1 MPDIKDVYNVVSK
14 SNLFVDE
21 NDFRNQIASN
31 PKEVFDFISKNKNTQ
46 GLFIDFNDFQDN
58 LKKKVGGVEYVP
70 IPSRLPSKDVLEQGQ
85 EMVTRGFAVAP
96 KQISTELSEVE
107 ESINKVKKAYDALED
122 TKASKTTSAGM
133 GAPGFYDP
141 ERDKIVEQN
150 YTKAK
155 AENDRLLKSK
165 SKEIYSSVDDL
176 LSNNGFKNLFENGVF
191 NTEKARGILDEKIK
205 AKGGGSFLRETAL
218 AELKKRAQSDYD
230 KPVMD
235 KFINEEAKKAGIDIN
250 SIMSKQGKNLF
261 AKMSANQ
268 QSILPVIKQEAEKEA
283 TGILDN
289 AKQTATEL
297 GNDFSGFVA
306 DLNAKINNGQV
317 DQQTAQGL
325 YDQKKSEYDNG
336 LAQLNQDYQKMVR
349 DVNVRVNNRFGRIE
363 NELKKISGS
372 VTSAEIFKNLPKEDA
387 KKINEV
393 YNRAAQRLADSKN
406 TQRKAADMALGLPA
420 FATKSLISG
429 FNKGLSDIG
438 GYLQMNGTDNKFI
451 DFLLNRGQ
459 TADETAIGQ
468 YDWNGK
474 EWFKRALGGTM
485 QSMGASAP
493 TLLPTLGVGLA
504 TQGLGAIPMVSALAT
519 GYAGY
524 KGEAMQN
531 AGDAYMQKLAETG
544 SVNKAY
550 ESASRVEKANQIT
563 LPFYFL
569 GGLGTMKLL
578 QGGGKIGSFLVGGA
592 LEQAEEIPTEYI
604 QEYNQAK
611 ENGYT
616 KGIGSFI
623 KENPEIAA
631 DTFLAT
637 IGQSGVM
644 SAIGKALSKIDAAST
659 QPTTQ
664 FYADLVKNQ
673 GLDFAN
679 IVLQNYYNTGVIN
692 EKQFEE
698 QKIELQNVA
707 QSMQKVQ
714 DLGVTPE
721 KAQVITVLNANVEA
735 LKADVEA
742 EQDQAAKSVLEGKLR
757 QAQADLKGI
766 SNNTT
771 PYIVLTLP
779 GGQNSTRI
787 MTMQEYEQLKQD
799 GKINDIIKAADKVQ
813 VVNDEELNTEI
824 SQIKKEVGIP
834 EDAPDGAY
842 KGGAPA
848 EELEKPD
855 FSQVL
860 PYVIED
866 REKVEPI
873 LEKINNGEVV
883 NEEDLYNAAQ
893 VLENLQSKTNNKS
906 LKNLI
911 NPVIDK
917 ILTYENQSKTTVG
930 TVTQK
935 GAITRVGVDVGKK
948 TVSKAIGQ
956 FEGSRA
962 TLKDRNG
969 KTVSGYLKLEDGNYN
984 LYNEDGNKVASI
996 GEKQIT
1002 DRDVV
1007 LPSTDVV
1014 PRPIELDEN
1023 GNVKSIT
1030 LQLQKVN
1037 AEIGLLPDRLITIE
1051 FKNPEKGL
1059 DYAIQLRAE
1068 QVGEFSDPEFEEI
1081 ITQVKNEELIPA
1093 VKLTPEQKAKQKRQ
1107 QEAEKNAAKKK
1118 EVKDTLINLRNAG
1131 VLVTADKSILGKVK
1145 RAVGI
1150 KPIPMTDAEIDA
1162 QMSLLDAMAKVWEQT
1177 TGLDNFYD
1185 TFISDIQKGDVAAF
1199 KNKGGVLFQNIANPS
1214 APISRVTLA
1223 VFQDVPQF
1231 EKMIGQ
1237 MVNPQSI
1244 ADLIKSKGKQIEKD
1258 IITDVLNF
1266 EKYKGLKRISFDEFR
1281 NDVETQIMKL
1291 EKIRTNSYASYGEDK
1306 LGGNENYGDNTT
1318 IIFNAPIDHGQT
1330 GHFGGDFI
1338 STKIE
1343 QRDFELKQIQGT
1355 DTWVAVDK
1363 NMPSG
1368 LSENEIQNYVG
1379 TAGTK
1384 DEVEKWIDNRSKVAP
1399 IDINRGLFGHIRT
1412 WFNKKS
1418 GIYNVAELQSD
1429 VFQKY
1434 KAAELL
1440 IKEIPET
1447 EVSEYMNK
1455 NFKAKYNKEF
1465 TDKLVKDLNLQVV
1478 SLRDI
1483 SNLRNQIDQ
1492 EIEKYERALE
1502 TVKTNKD
1509 FEKINKELERL
1520 DIIKQGYKKAI
1531 DNTFSINF
1539 IINDGVAIF
1548 DKSGYLLHVSEFS
1561 SFPTPGMSYGE
1572 SETYDAILKAA
1583 DKIGNDLYTGKFSDT
1598 RYYINKGDGN
1608 LIEFNSE
1615 EKRDEYLQDMYGKNH
1630 FDFYNKMKKEF
1641 TEKQSVFF
1649 NERNK
1654 YIRQR
1659 QEEQKGNLT
1668 SMQRQFIAS
1677 QKLHELRLLREAFKS
1692 AAEEGAKVVRFPS
1705 PYTLAVIEGYVNK
1718 AGENGAPYQ
1727 ILQGDSERLEA
1738 GDLIEFGGD
1747 EYTVVEQDRSEITV
1761 APRRETFRYNI
1772 DDYIDS
1778 ETTNRF
1784 DEIEYEADKYFDN
1797 LNNITPAELLDYEP
1811 DEWMG
1816 GYAKKLL
1823 QIEFDKIEDEN
1834 EIEGEI
1840 PTVSWKS
1847 IEDKLRDEISG
1858 NYSDMNGEDLFGFG
1872 SVYYDGDGYA
1882 YVTEGNT
1889 ERFNQPDGYETESNE
1904 EDFEKELSSSQ
1915 KTVVNKY
1922 KELNELFKKL
1932 RPDAIS
1938 VRDDNDMEW
1947 LETKV
1952 NESDIK
1958 NPIIAFQNEGGNIKG
1973 AIDFVNDNK
1982 ASVYVFNG
1990 ADISTLAHE
1999 FTGHLGRR
2007 FLEKLA
2013 ETDEGFKKDYDAVK
2027 KWASVFDNN
2036 WDTRSEEM
2044 FARGFERY
2052 LREGK
2057 APTKSLKAVFENL
2070 KNWLTQIYKS
2080 IVGSSIDI
2088 ELTPEVKEAF
2098 GNLLGGRVQGTLAEE
2113 YENIPKDNKLSAKN
2127 AVKTLIN
2134 DNFEEIKK
2142 QLENKK
2148 ICQ

>member
-70 IPSRLPSKDVLEQGQ
+70 IPSRLPFKDVLEQGQ

-176 LSNNGFKNLFENGVF
+176 LLNNGFKNLFENGVF

-230 KPVMD
+230 KPAMD

-631 DTFLAT
+631 DTFLST

-644 SAIGKALSKIDAAST
+644 SAVGKALSKIDAAST

-714 DLGVTPE
+714 DLGVSPE

-842 KGGAPA
+842 KGNAPA

-1037 AEIGLLPDRLITIE
+1037 AEIGVLPDRLITIE

-1093 VKLTPEQKAKQKRQ
+1093 VKLTPEQKAEQKRQ
-1107 QEAEKNAAKKK
+1107 QEAEKDAAKKK

-1162 QMSLLDAMAKVWEQT
+1162 QMSLLDAMAKVWKQT

-1199 KNKGGVLFQNIANPS
+1199 KNKGGVLFQDIENPS
-1214 APISRVTLA
+1214 APVSRVTLA
-1223 VFQDVPQF
+1223 VFEDVPQF
-1231 EKMIGQ
+1231 QKMVGQ

-1244 ADLIKSKGKQIEKD
+1244 ADLMKGKGKQIEKD

-1266 EKYKGLKRISFDEFR
+1266 EKYKGLKRISFDDFR
-1281 NDVETQIMKL
+1281 DDVETQIMKL
-1291 EKIRTNSYASYGEDK
+1291 EKIKTNSYADYGEDN
-1306 LGGNENYGDNTT
+1306 LGGNEDYGNNKT
-1318 IIFNAPIDHGQT
+1318 IIFNAPIDHGET
-1330 GHFGGDFI
+1330 GHFSGDFKGFGLKE
-1338 STKIE
+1338 TKW
-1343 QRDFELKQIQGT
+1343 ELKQIPGT
-1355 DTWVAVDK
+1355 DTWVAMDE
-1363 NMPSG
+1363 NMPSDTPQTQ
-1368 LSENEIQNYVG
+1368 IQNYVG
-1379 TAGTK
+1379 TAGTEANVK
-1384 DEVEKWIDNRSKVAP
+1384 RWIEQREFPAKEK
-1399 IDINRGLFGHIRT
+1399 INIGLFGHIRR
-1412 WFNKKS
+1412 WFNKDN
-1418 GIYNVAELQSD
+1418 GIYNIAELQSD
-1429 VFQKY
+1429 VYQKY
-1434 KAAELL
+1434 KASEL
-1440 IKEIPET
+1440 ISESVPEEEIDA
-1447 EVSEYMNK
+1447 YMNK
-1455 NFKAKYNKEF
+1455 NFYSKLNKEY
-1465 TDKLVKDLNLQVV
+1465 TDKIVKNFKLKVIPKEDIKNLQKEIRQDIGRYEREISTTTNTEKYRKLTLELDKLSKIDRGFNNAINYFYNDIFIFDNKGNYITSRKIIEKPYAGMNYGEQETYQSIMGAIDDLLRNIRYGDIPEREVSENNYYVKD
-1478 SLRDI
+1478 
-1483 SNLRNQIDQ
+1483 SNGDYDYFVTKDEQ
-1492 EIEKYERALE
+1492 EK
-1502 TVKTNKD
+1502 
-1509 FEKINKELERL
+1509 F
-1520 DIIKQGYKKAI
+1520 
-1531 DNTFSINF
+1531 
-1539 IINDGVAIF
+1539 
-1548 DKSGYLLHVSEFS
+1548 
-1561 SFPTPGMSYGE
+1561 
-1572 SETYDAILKAA
+1572 LK
-1583 DKIGNDLYTGKFSDT
+1583 DLYGQEDPIE
-1598 RYYINKGDGN
+1598 YYRNIRK
-1608 LIEFNSE
+1608 
-1615 EKRDEYLQDMYGKNH
+1615 EYNDNELGLRV
-1630 FDFYNKMKKEF
+1630 
-1641 TEKQSVFF
+1641 EKQ
-1649 NERNK
+1649 K
-1654 YIRQR
+1654 YVQQR
-1659 QEEQKGNLT
+1659 IEEQKGNIT
-1668 SMQRQFIAS
+1668 PMQKQFIAS
-1677 QKLHELRLLREAFKS
+1677 QKFHELRLLREAFKD
-1692 AAEEGAKVVRFPS
+1692 AAESGAKTIRFPS
-1705 PYTLAVIEGYVNK
+1705 PYTIAVIEGYVNK
-1718 AGENGAPYQ
+1718 SGESGMPYE
-1727 ILQGDSERLEA
+1727 IIEGNSDRLES
-1738 GDLIEFGGD
+1738 GDIVRYGDD
-1747 EYTVVEQDRSEITV
+1747 EYYVLDSDRRTITV
-1761 APRRETFRYNI
+1761 APKNTTYEYDVDSFRY
-1772 DDYIDS
+1772 D
-1778 ETTNRF
+1778 EKVNRIS
-1784 DEIEYEADKYFDN
+1784 EIEYEAKKHFNDMK
-1797 LNNITPAELLDYEP
+1797 NITLEEIESYEP
-1811 DEWMG
+1811 DEYMG
-1816 GYAKKLL
+1816 EIAKKLL
-1823 QIEFDKIEDEN
+1823 EEEFQTQEGDIIEEQTIAWDNIEKDLDNLVYDRYAEM
-1834 EIEGEI
+1834 
-1840 PTVSWKS
+1840 
-1847 IEDKLRDEISG
+1847 DLD
-1858 NYSDMNGEDLFGFG
+1858 DLFGWG
-1872 SVYYDGDGYA
+1872 YPYYAGDGRVFVA
-1882 YVTEGNT
+1882 ESRGQIETL
-1889 ERFNQPDGYETESNE
+1889 NQPDEYDSETKE
-1904 EDFEKELSSSQ
+1904 EDFEKQLSSAQ
-1915 KTVVNKY
+1915 TTVVNKY
-1922 KELNELFKKL
+1922 KELNELFRKL

-1947 LETKV
+1947 V
-1952 NESDIK
+1952 ESEVTASDVR

-2007 FLEKLA
+2007 FLDKLA

-2027 KWASVFDNN
+2027 KWASVEDNK
-2036 WDTRSEEM
+2036 WGTRSEEM

>member
-58 LKKKVGGVEYVP
+58 LKKKDGGVVSVP

-141 ERDKIVEQN
+141 ERDKIVNQN

-176 LSNNGFKNLFENGVF
+176 LLNNGYKNLFENGVF

-230 KPVMD
+230 KPAMD
-235 KFINEEAKKAGIDIN
+235 KFINEEAKKAGININ

-283 TGILDN
+283 SGILDN
-289 AKQTATEL
+289 AKQTANEL

-306 DLNAKINNGQV
+306 DLNAKINNGQL

-325 YDQKKSEYDNG
+325 YDQKKSEYDSG

-349 DVNVRVNNRFGRIE
+349 NVNVRVNNRFGRIE

-406 TQRKAADMALGLPA
+406 TQRKVADMALGLPA

-474 EWFKRALGGTM
+474 EWYKRALGGTM

-504 TQGLGAIPMVSALAT
+504 TQGLGAIPMVSALAA

-524 KGEAMQN
+524 KGESMQN

-544 SVNKAY
+544 NVNKAY

-578 QGGGKIGSFLVGGA
+578 QGGGKIGSFFVGGA

-631 DTFLAT
+631 DTFLST

-644 SAIGKALSKIDAAST
+644 SAVGKALSKIDAAST

-714 DLGVTPE
+714 DLGVSPE

-799 GKINDIIKAADKVQ
+799 GKINDIIKAADKVS

-824 SQIKKEVGIP
+824 GQIKKEVGIP

-842 KGGAPA
+842 KGGSPA

-866 REKVEPI
+866 REKVEPVI
-873 LEKINNGEVV
+873 EKINNGEVI
-883 NEEDLYNAAQ
+883 NEEDLFSAAQ

-1037 AEIGLLPDRLITIE
+1037 KEIGLLPDRLITIE

-1093 VKLTPEQKAKQKRQ
+1093 VKLTPEQKAEVKRQ
-1107 QEAEKNAAKKK
+1107 QEAEKDATKKK

-1150 KPIPMTDAEIDA
+1150 KPIPMSDAEIDA
-1162 QMSLLDAMAKVWEQT
+1162 QMSLLDAMAKVWKQT

-1199 KNKGGVLFQNIANPS
+1199 KNKGGVLFQDIENPIAPV
-1214 APISRVTLA
+1214 SRVTLA
-1223 VFQDVPQF
+1223 VFEDVPQF

-1266 EKYKGLKRISFDEFR
+1266 EKYKGLKRISFDDFR

-1291 EKIRTNSYASYGEDK
+1291 EKIRTNSYDDYGVSNLGNAEDY
-1306 LGGNENYGDNTT
+1306 GNYKT
-1318 IIFNAPIDHGQT
+1318 IIFNAPINHGQI

-1338 STKIE
+1338 RSRVENRTW
-1343 QRDFELKQIQGT
+1343 ELKQIPNT
-1355 DTWVAVDK
+1355 DTWAAVAAD
-1363 NMPSG
+1363 MPSG
-1368 LSENEIQNYVG
+1368 LSESEIQNYVG
-1379 TAGTK
+1379 TAGK
-1384 DEVEKWIDNRSKVAP
+1384 KENVEKWIDERNPSENPYKTTE
-1399 IDINRGLFGHIRT
+1399 INVGLFGHIRT
-1412 WFNKKS
+1412 GFNKKN
-1418 GIYNVAELQSD
+1418 GVYNVAELQSD

-1434 KAAELL
+1434 KALDLL
-1440 IKEIPET
+1440 ADEIPQAEIQ
-1447 EVSEYMNK
+1447 EYINK
-1455 NFKAKYNKEF
+1455 NFWGPFLKEF
-1465 TDKLVKDLNLQVV
+1465 TDKLVKDLDFKVINQSEIKYL
-1478 SLRDI
+1478 I
-1483 SNLRNQIDQ
+1483 NRNKNKIYQY
-1492 EIEKYERALE
+1492 EKALE
-1502 TVKTNKD
+1502 TIKTTREFNQ
-1509 FEKINKELERL
+1509 INKELDELIRL
-1520 DIIKQGYKKAI
+1520 NNEYQKGL
-1531 DNTFSINF
+1531 SIYSFPNSWD
-1539 IINDGVAIF
+1539 DGVSVF
-1548 DKSGYLLHVSEFS
+1548 DKNGKHLSSQLFS
-1561 SFPTPGMSYGE
+1561 SFPTPGMKFGE
-1572 SETYDAILKAA
+1572 NETYRAIKDAHRNMYEGNRDDYYEEMSQLYLK
-1583 DKIGNDLYTGKFSDT
+1583 SEV
-1598 RYYINKGDGN
+1598 N
-1608 LIEFNSE
+1608 LF
-1615 EKRDEYLQDMYGKNH
+1615 Q
-1630 FDFYNKMKKEF
+1630 KEWQKY
-1641 TEKQSVFF
+1641 KQ
-1649 NERNK
+1649 
-1654 YIRQR
+1654 QR
-1659 QEEQKGNLT
+1659 IEEQKGTLT

-1677 QKLHELRLLREAFKS
+1677 QKFHELRLLREAFKS

-1718 AGENGAPYQ
+1718 AGISGAPYD
-1727 ILQGDSERLEA
+1727 IIQGDSERLEA
-1738 GDLIEFGGD
+1738 GDLIEYGGD
-1747 EYTVVEQDRSEITV
+1747 EYIVVEQDRAEITV
-1761 APRRETFRYNI
+1761 APRKQTFRYNI

-1778 ETTNRF
+1778 ETANRF
-1784 DEIEYEADKYFDN
+1784 DEIEYEADKYFDD
-1797 LNNITPAELLDYEP
+1797 LNNIALSELLDYEP
-1811 DEWMG
+1811 DEYMG
-1816 GYAKKLL
+1816 DLAKRLL
-1823 QIEFDKIEDEN
+1823 EIEFDKIEIGN

-1840 PTVSWKS
+1840 RTVSWKS
-1847 IEDKLRDEISG
+1847 IEDKLRDEISS
-1858 NYSDMNGEDLFGFG
+1858 NYSNMGGEDLFGWG
-1872 SVYYDGDGYA
+1872 TVYYDGDGDA
-1882 YVTEGNT
+1882 YVTDGNT
-1889 ERFNQPDGYETESNE
+1889 ERFNQPDGYDSESNE
-1904 EDFEKELSSSQ
+1904 EDFEDGLSSAQ
-1915 KTVVNKY
+1915 ATVVNKY

-2036 WDTRSEEM
+2036 WNTRSEEM

-2088 ELTPEVKEAF
+2088 ELTPEIREVF
-2098 GNLLGGRVQGTLAEE
+2098 GNLLGGRVAGTVAEE
-2113 YENIPKDNKLSAKN
+2113 YENIPRDNKLSTKN

>member
-46 GLFIDFNDFQDN
+46 GLFLDYNDFQDN
-58 LKKKVGGVEYVP
+58 LKKKDGGVVSVP

-230 KPVMD
+230 KPAMD

-336 LAQLNQDYQKMVR
+336 LAQLNQNYQKMVR

-799 GKINDIIKAADKVQ
+799 GKINDIIKAADKVS

-824 SQIKKEVGIP
+824 GQIKKEVGIP

-842 KGGAPA
+842 KGGTPA

-866 REKVEPI
+866 REKVEPVI
-873 LEKINNGEVV
+873 EKINNGEVV
-883 NEEDLYNAAQ
+883 NEEDLFSAAQ

-1023 GNVKSIT
+1023 GNVKFIT

-1037 AEIGLLPDRLITIE
+1037 AQIGLLPDRLITIE

-1093 VKLTPEQKAKQKRQ
+1093 VKLTPEQKAELKKQ
-1107 QEAEKNAAKKK
+1107 QEAEKDAAKKK
-1118 EVKDTLINLRNAG
+1118 EIKDTLINLRNAG

-1185 TFISDIQKGDVAAF
+1185 TFISDIQKGDVATF

-1258 IITDVLNF
+1258 IINDVLKF

-1291 EKIRTNSYASYGEDK
+1291 EKIRTNSYASYGEDN

-1318 IIFNAPIDHGQT
+1318 IIFNAPINHGQI

-1338 STKIE
+1338 SSKIE
-1343 QRDFELKQIQGT
+1343 QRDFELKQIPGT

-1368 LSENEIQNYVG
+1368 LSESEIQNYVG

-1384 DEVEKWIDNRSKVAP
+1384 NEVEKWIDNRSEESP

-1412 WFNKKS
+1412 WFNKKN

-1434 KAAELL
+1434 KALDLLADETPQAE
-1440 IKEIPET
+1440 IQ
-1447 EVSEYMNK
+1447 EYINK
-1455 NFKAKYNKEF
+1455 NFWGPFLKEY
-1465 TDKLVKDLNLQVV
+1465 TDKLVKDLDFKVINQSEIKYL
-1478 SLRDI
+1478 I
-1483 SNLRNQIDQ
+1483 NRNKNKIYQY
-1492 EIEKYERALE
+1492 EKALE
-1502 TVKTNKD
+1502 TIKTNRE
-1509 FEKINKELERL
+1509 FNEINKELDELNRL
-1520 DIIKQGYKKAI
+1520 NNEYQKGL
-1531 DNTFSINF
+1531 SIYSFPNSWD
-1539 IINDGVAIF
+1539 DGVSVF
-1548 DKSGYLLHVSEFS
+1548 DKNGKHLSSQLFS
-1561 SFPTPGMSYGE
+1561 SFPTPGMKFGE
-1572 SETYDAILKAA
+1572 NETYRAIKDAHRNMYEGNRDDYYEEMSQLYLK
-1583 DKIGNDLYTGKFSDT
+1583 NEV
-1598 RYYINKGDGN
+1598 N
-1608 LIEFNSE
+1608 LF
-1615 EKRDEYLQDMYGKNH
+1615 Q
-1630 FDFYNKMKKEF
+1630 KEWQKY
-1641 TEKQSVFF
+1641 KQ
-1649 NERNK
+1649 
-1654 YIRQR
+1654 QR
-1659 QEEQKGNLT
+1659 IEEQKGTMT

-1677 QKLHELRLLREAFKS
+1677 QKFHELRLLREAFKS

-1738 GDLIEFGGD
+1738 GDLIEYGGD

-1761 APRRETFRYNI
+1761 APRKQTFRYNI

-1778 ETTNRF
+1778 ETANRF
-1784 DEIEYEADKYFDN
+1784 DEIEYEADKYFDD
-1797 LNNITPAELLDYEP
+1797 LNNIALSELLDYEP
-1811 DEWMG
+1811 DEYMG
-1816 GYAKKLL
+1816 DLAKRLL
-1823 QIEFDKIEDEN
+1823 EIEFDKIEIGN

-1840 PTVSWKS
+1840 RTVSWKS
-1847 IEDKLRDEISG
+1847 IEDKLRDEISS
-1858 NYSDMNGEDLFGFG
+1858 NYSNMGGEDLFGWG
-1872 SVYYDGDGYA
+1872 TVYYDGDGDA
-1882 YVTEGNT
+1882 YVTDGNT
-1889 ERFNQPDGYETESNE
+1889 ERFNQPDGYDSESNE
-1904 EDFEKELSSSQ
+1904 EDFENGLSSAQ
-1915 KTVVNKY
+1915 ATVVNKY

-2036 WDTRSEEM
+2036 WNTRSEEM